1 MRKNEEKP
9 RSADTD
15 DGGRVRLP
23 VSQRVLDALDFPV
36 GAFGRISFVEAAGNR
51 EVTVEGCVGL
61 SEYGEKMISLELC
74 DGTMTISGAGLE
86 LRSFSGGKVSVNGV
100 IRSIEWGREE

>member
-9 RSADTD
+9 RVADTD

-74 DGTMTISGAGLE
+74 DGTMTIAAPGASCGAF
-86 LRSFSGGKVSVNGV
+86 RAGG
-100 IRSIEWGREE
+100 GR